1 MYGIVEVILDMLSI
15 LLNGITPIMKI
26 ELPWYQGEIMQLD
39 EMLINVIIMILIL
52 AFMVNFIIGDILRRS
67 RGE

>member
-26 ELPWYQGEIMQLD
+26 KLPWYQGEIMQLD

-52 AFMVNFIIGDILRRS
+52 AFMVNFIVGDVIRRS
-67 RGE
+67 KDE